1 MLVLVSVLVPVPVLA
16 LMLDLVLVL
25 VLALALAPVLQ
36 AMLMVAAVG
45 WRRAPGCRTAR
56 QRWG

>member
-1 MLVLVSVLVPVPVLA
+1 MLVLVLVLVLVLA
-16 LMLDLVLVL
+16 LMLDLALVL

>member
-1 MLVLVSVLVPVPVLA
+1 MALVLVSAPALVLA